1 MIYKI
6 VQVKVVLMETSLG
19 WDGIICLHKNI
30 VYFSLTPLYFFKLS
44 LKLLKTICV
53 RYYFCSDI
61 WAMYIKFEIHIYHS
75 NFLEIYR
82 IASIMNELLDN
93 YLTMYNVATL
103 FYTGFVSV
111 NFHIRPILTFL
122 CKYFDII

>member
-1 MIYKI
+1 
-6 VQVKVVLMETSLG
+6 
-19 WDGIICLHKNI
+19 
-30 VYFSLTPLYFFKLS
+30 
-44 LKLLKTICV
+44 
-53 RYYFCSDI
+53 
-61 WAMYIKFEIHIYHS
+61 MYIKFEIHIYHS

-111 NFHIRPILTFL
+111 NFNIRPILTFL